1 MKSKEILKEQYN
13 LIKRKHKITRELE
26 DLNSKINSNTM
37 IIKKKRLSML
47 HYIQEI
53 NIETARNRPKQ
64 SKLI

>member
-26 DLNSKINSNTM
+26 DLNSKINGNIM

-53 NIETARNRPKQ
+53 NIETARNHPKQ

>member
-53 NIETARNRPKQ
+53 NIETAQKHPEQ

>member
-53 NIETARNRPKQ
+53 NIETAQK
-64 SKLI
+64 SS